1 MKENKLN
8 LEKMGKNSEYIEAY
22 LTRYGKNDLGN
33 EISFVQVDNV
43 LDDKTKCALDV
54 EIMQSLL
61 AKKLGIDAPS
71 FNVIEALDSK
81 YVIKEPVKID
91 KNKIDRTKVESNRF
105 VLSQS
110 DMCNSNIIAKNYHD
124 FIAKDY
130 NMYLEEVL
138 EGKCSI
144 LENSKISSIINNN
157 KNIKNEGMRPI
168 DIIFGKRLFA
178 QEENPMLKVAF
189 TEEGTNKLF
198 KSYMIKLACF
208 SNKNNLNTI
217 MYLTDKDGK
226 IEDVKLLSASTDIT
240 SQKVFDKKRLMEAVK
255 YETPFS
261 KKRLKAIDVLSNI
274 EKNNELKGKV
284 SRFDIR
290 ELGDMMASKLDA
302 SKIAE
307 EFENKTSYK
316 FAPEYKNAVKE
327 NMKVVGEELTKVT
340 CR

>member
-8 LEKMGKNSEYIEAY
+8 LEKIDKNSEYIEAY
-22 LTRYGKNDLGN
+22 LTRYGKKNLKN
-33 EISFVQVDNV
+33 EISFVK
-43 LDDKTKCALDV
+43 LDKDLDEKTKCALDV

-61 AKKLGIDAPS
+61 AKKLGIEVPS
-71 FNVIEALDSK
+71 FNVIETLNSK
-81 YVIKEPVKID
+81 YVVKEPVAINN
-91 KNKIDRTKVESNRF
+91 NKIDRTKIESNRF
-105 VLSQS
+105 VLSQN
-110 DMCNSNIIAKNYHD
+110 DMRDSNIIAKDYHN

-144 LENSKISSIINNN
+144 LESNKVSSIINNN
-157 KNIKNEGMRPI
+157 KNSKHEGMRPV
-168 DIIFGKRLFA
+168 DIIFDKRLFG

-189 TEEGTNKLF
+189 TEQGVNKLF
-198 KSYMIKLACF
+198 KTYMIKLACF

-240 SQKVFDKKRLMEAVK
+240 SQKVFDKKRLAAGVK

-261 KKRLKAIDVLSNI
+261 QKRLKALDVLNNI
-274 EKNNELKGKV
+274 AKNNELKGKV

-290 ELGDMMASKLDA
+290 ELGDIMASELDA

-307 EFENKTSYK
+307 EFENKTSYE
-316 FAPEYKNAVKE
+316 FSPEYKKAVQE
-327 NMKVVGEELTKVT
+327 NVKNIGEGLSMSTS
-340 CR
+340 R